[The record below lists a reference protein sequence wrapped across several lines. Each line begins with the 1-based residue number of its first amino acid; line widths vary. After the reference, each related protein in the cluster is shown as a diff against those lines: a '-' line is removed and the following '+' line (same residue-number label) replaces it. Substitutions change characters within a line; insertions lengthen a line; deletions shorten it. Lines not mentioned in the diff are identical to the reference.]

1 MTMMMCDP
9 CSGHST
15 RDRDIVDGCNYSGH
29 MIDDCGHDG
38 HGHVGAPDDG
48 PLMEIA
54 YGDGPLM
61 TLMECWMMLMEP
73 MMR

>member
-1 MTMMMCDP
+1 M
-9 CSGHST
+9 
-15 RDRDIVDGCNYSGH
+15 VDGCSYGGH

-38 HGHVGAPDDG
+38 HGGHGHVGAPDDD
-48 PLMEIA
+48 PLIEIA

-73 MMR
+73 MMM

>member
-1 MTMMMCDP
+1 M
-9 CSGHST
+9 
-15 RDRDIVDGCNYSGH
+15 N
-29 MIDDCGHDG
+29 CGHDG

-61 TLMECWMMLMEP
+61 TLMVCWMMLVERM
-73 MMR
+73 